1 MGPRR
6 FGRGDIFLHPQLRV
20 RAASMGPRPFGR
32 GDLNSPANQQQRYR
46 LQWGRGLS
54 AAETSARRDGRA
66 TRKCFNGA
74 AAFRPRRLGRR
85 TQSPTRN
92 PGFNGAAAFRPRRR
106 TNKRSVRAAETLQWG
121 RGLSAA
127 ETNRPCSPSRV
138 VVLQWGRGLSAAE
151 TPSTKRPCAR
161 RGSFNGAAAFRP
173 RRRLARPCPAC
184 AQELQWGRGLSAA
197 ETFPWRAALSRTSR
211 FNGAAAFRP
220 RRRGG

>member
-127 ETNRPCSPSRV
+127 ETRPDYQKLYGDRASMGPRPF
-138 VVLQWGRGLSAAE
+138 GRGDIA
-151 TPSTKRPCAR
+151 PR
-161 RGSFNGAAAFRP
+161 RP
-173 RRRLARPCPAC
+173 RGRWTASMGPRPF
-184 AQELQWGRGLSAA
+184 GRGDNSASS
-197 ETFPWRAALSRTSR
+197 LQRT
-211 FNGAAAFRP
+211 
-220 RRRGG
+220 